1 MKKFAVVGNPIA
13 QSKSPMIHQDF
24 ASQFNIGLDYGRLLS
39 PIDEFKQT
47 IEVFFNDGG
56 SGLNV
61 TMPFKEEAY
70 ALADRLTDRA
80 SLAEAVN
87 TLYIEDGK
95 LVGDTTDGE
104 GVVRDLIYHGVD
116 LKNKRI
122 LLIGAGGAA
131 KGSVESILAKQPSEL
146 IISNRTVSK
155 ASAIKDKF
163 NDSSVKAR
171 GFEELTTGYDIVI
184 NSTSCSLT
192 GQLPDINP
200 DVFKET
206 QFAYDMCYKNEKTL
220 FNEWI
225 EKHSQANTADGLGM
239 LIEQA
244 AESFSIWHGKVP
256 DTTNIRQVL
265 REL

>member
-1 MKKFAVVGNPIA
+1 MKKFAVVGNPIE
-13 QSKSPMIHQDF
+13 QSKSPMIHIDF
-24 ASQFNIGLDYGRLLS
+24 AAQFNIELDYSRLLS

-47 IEVFFNDGG
+47 IKTFFNNGG

-61 TMPFKEEAY
+61 TMPFKEEAF
-70 ALADRLTDRA
+70 ALADRLTKRA
-80 SLAEAVN
+80 SLAAAVN
-87 TLYIEDGK
+87 TLYLEDGQ

-116 LKNKRI
+116 LKDKRI

-146 IISNRTVSK
+146 VISNRTVSK
-155 ASAIKDKF
+155 AEDIKSKF
-163 NDSSVKAR
+163 NDSRVVAI
-171 GFEELTTGYDIVI
+171 GFGELTSGYDIVI

-192 GQLPDINP
+192 GQLPDLEP
-200 DVFKET
+200 KVFKDT

-220 FNEWI
+220 FNEWV
-225 EKHSQANTADGLGM
+225 ETYSEAKTADGLGM

-256 DTTNIRQVL
+256 DTKRIRQVL